1 MAEPRYSDDPE
12 MEEFCQ
18 DLLQGVRD
26 MKAGRA
32 VRKTVVKVSWISA
45 VRHKTGLTQE
55 QFARLLGVSV
65 RTLQA
70 WEQGVRQPS
79 GAAQT
84 VLRIADRDPKMLA
97 NLALSA

>member
-1 MAEPRYSDDPE
+1 MAEPKYSNDPE
-12 MEEFCQ
+12 TEEFCR

-26 MKAGRA
+26 IKDGRA
-32 VRKTVVKVSWISA
+32 VRKTLIRVSEITA
-45 VRHKTGLTQE
+45 IRHKTGLTQE